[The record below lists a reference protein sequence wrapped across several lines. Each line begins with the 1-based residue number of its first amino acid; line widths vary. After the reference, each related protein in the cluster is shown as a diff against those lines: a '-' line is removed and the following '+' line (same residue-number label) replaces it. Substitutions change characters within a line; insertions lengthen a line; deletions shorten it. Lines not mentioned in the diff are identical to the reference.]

1 MHASGR
7 EPSEE
12 DQGDLVILTRG
23 MVHTF
28 TAALGDL
35 TLRPYYA
42 PFFEFDDTRQ
52 FVIAETIAETE
63 WVWKLGSAIKRR
75 FTCGSVLTSGV
86 MIQCSRR

>member
-1 MHASGR
+1 M
-7 EPSEE
+7 
-12 DQGDLVILTRG
+12 VIFTRG

-28 TAALGDL
+28 TAALGYP
-35 TLRPYYA
+35 TLRSYYA
-42 PFFEFDDTRQ
+42 PFVEFDDTRQ
-52 FVIAETIAETE
+52 FVVAETIVETE